1 MTLRAWFFV
10 LTEVPTGRLVA
21 KAIVCPQ
28 ARYAALVSAGRVKPE
43 LRFTTAH
50 DWMIVADELAY
61 ELETGVVPREASVWQ
76 LLVDDVSDPVVVRCY
91 GWRDGTVDALTW
103 APTML
108 ERMLQ
113 EEQVS

>member
-1 MTLRAWFFV
+1 MILRAWFFV
-10 LTEVPTGRLVA
+10 LTEVPTGRLLA
-21 KAIVCPQ
+21 KAVVCPQ
-28 ARYAALVSAGRVKPE
+28 ARYAAVAASGMSSPE
-43 LRFTTAH
+43 LRFTTTH

-61 ELETGVVPREASVWQ
+61 ELEMGVVPRQASVWR
-76 LLVDDVSDPVVVRCY
+76 LLVSEISIPVAVRCY

-108 ERMLQ
+108 DSMLQ